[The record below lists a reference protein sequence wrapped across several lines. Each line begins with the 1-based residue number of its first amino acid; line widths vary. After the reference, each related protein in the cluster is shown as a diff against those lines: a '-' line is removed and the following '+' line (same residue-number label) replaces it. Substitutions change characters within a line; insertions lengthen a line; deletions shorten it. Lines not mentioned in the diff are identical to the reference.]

1 MGSRKASIPF
11 TASNGRLSDDSP
23 VAGSV
28 TLNPSRV
35 MGVWYARAPPSGMR
49 PSAPRMTDG
58 RSGSDSRACMCADGR
73 RATVAAVSVLPR
85 RAAVGDDSTDA
96 GARTV
101 MVSDAW
107 AIVSTMR
114 LASARATRCGSKP
127 SSEATTTS
135 PIGSRRSQTIRS
147 RR

>member
-28 TLNPSRV
+28 TLNPSSV
-35 MGVWYARAPPSGMR
+35 IGVWYARAPPNCMR

-58 RSGSDSRACMCADGR
+58 RSGSESRACMWAEGR
-73 RATVAAVSVLPR
+73 RAIVVAVSVLPSM
-85 RAAVGDDSTDA
+85 ATVGDDSTDT

-101 MVSDAW
+101 V
-107 AIVSTMR
+107 V
-114 LASARATRCGSKP
+114 
-127 SSEATTTS
+127 SEA
-135 PIGSRRSQTIRS
+135 
-147 RR
+147 